1 MVVVGG
7 RTVIVGGRGDAVS
20 DGWGVIEGVFDG
32 VSEISFNSTPVL
44 LRVKRAKLPDAIT
57 TVIQSN
63 ITILE
68 RFLRVDINK

>member
-1 MVVVGG
+1 VRVGG
-7 RTVIVGGRGDAVS
+7 RAVIVSGRSDAVT
-20 DGWGVIEGVFDG
+20 DGWGVIEGVFAG
-32 VSEISFNSTPVL
+32 VSEISFDSTPVL
-44 LRVKRAKLPDAIT
+44 SRVKRAKPPDAIT